1 MFLRDIPCS
10 PLHMEL
16 GEQLI
21 WTGGSLNASQV
32 YGRETE
38 MVMLLRT
45 SEKYKER
52 ILKEGDEIS
61 LGHVELKS
69 LWDIPQGYV

>member
-1 MFLRDIPCS
+1 
-10 PLHMEL
+10 MEL
-16 GEQLI
+16 GEQFN
-21 WTGGSLNASQV
+21 WKGGNLNASQV
-32 YGRETE
+32 YGWGTE
-38 MVMLLRT
+38 MVILLIT

-69 LWDIPQGYV
+69 LWNIPQGYV